1 VASESDSEHD
11 ADERNLAGLGS
22 FDDCSDAATRAGN
35 GSRAD
40 ASEWIGALRDIHFAW
55 NEPERAPEP
64 SRWSDDEWLL
74 SLKRELH
81 TEIDVHATSDTAADS
96 REPGD
101 WWRISS
107 DEPTDMLDQAGDEL
121 ERRVGAVPPQFQR
134 GGGGGG
140 AGEDGGGNA
149 PEPAFAVEN
158 LPALPA
164 DTDGRTRAASGAA
177 TAAAPALGGMWT
189 AGRSRKRVASVAA
202 VVVLLVV
209 VAVIGVLALMGRN
222 DGADSSSSVA
232 TTARSKSSTTTTSG
246 STAATTVTSPAT
258 PSPPSAL
265 PSTPVP
271 FTVLSTCGG
280 RDCTVA
286 VREGPN
292 TAAKMV
298 RSVRSGEVVPI
309 NCSVH
314 GESIQDPDTG
324 QRSDMWYRLADTS
337 GYSSAVYLEG
347 RTVPDCG

>member
-1 VASESDSEHD
+1 MASESDSEHD
-11 ADERNLAGLGS
+11 ADEGHIGWLGS
-22 FDDCSDAATRAGN
+22 FDDCSDAVTRAGN
-35 GSRAD
+35 GSGAD
-40 ASEWIGALRDIHFAW
+40 ASEWIASFRDVHFAW
-55 NEPERAPEP
+55 NEPGRVREA
-64 SRWSDDEWLL
+64 SRRSDDEWFL

-81 TEIDVHATSDTAADS
+81 TKIDVHTTSDRAADS
-96 REPGD
+96 PEPGE
-101 WWRISS
+101 WWRISP

-134 GGGGGG
+134 G
-140 AGEDGGGNA
+140 AGGGGNA

-164 DTDGRTRAASGAA
+164 DSDGRTRAASGVAP
-177 TAAAPALGGMWT
+177 AAAQAFGEMWT
-189 AGRSRKRVASVAA
+189 AGPSRKRVASVAA
-202 VVVLLVV
+202 GAVLLVV
-209 VAVIGVLALMGRN
+209 VAVIGVLALMERN

-246 STAATTVTSPAT
+246 SAAATTITSPAT

-298 RSVRSGEVVPI
+298 RSVRSGEVVQI

-314 GESIQDPDTG
+314 GESIEDPDTG
-324 QRSDMWYRLADTS
+324 QRSDMWYRLADTG